1 MELCSHEPITA
12 KSQFL
17 VDEAV
22 LINVV
27 VVGVI
32 IELKTGSGLC
42 KVVMIRVVSHINCL
56 VRIIIIFS
64 DDYRESIVNAM
75 HREADSTTTLV
86 PSSQQYT
93 DNNLAVYTPASV
105 SPMMSPSQLTPRT
118 SHTHQEITAGSAPHS
133 SPNVRDL
140 HAADLHVHTAATE
153 LQSAD
158 IPTDVEVCVLY
169 IAGRLHTNDDVLL
182 NRTASND
189 DDNVIL

>member
-1 MELCSHEPITA
+1 M
-12 KSQFL
+12 
-17 VDEAV
+17 
-22 LINVV
+22 
-27 VVGVI
+27 
-32 IELKTGSGLC
+32 
-42 KVVMIRVVSHINCL
+42 
-56 VRIIIIFS
+56 
-64 DDYRESIVNAM
+64 NAM

-133 SPNVRDL
+133 SNPNVRDIHTTDL
-140 HAADLHVHTAATE
+140 HAHTAATE

-169 IAGRLHTNDDVLL
+169 IAGLLHTNNDVSFNKTHL
-182 NRTASND
+182 ND
-189 DDNVIL
+189 GDIVIPLCYTGSCKAMQCISTQQY